1 MANKQKISTA
11 LLAIGIIL
19 LLVAAIMPLVSLYFS
34 WLKYIYAT
42 GAALTLIARLIDR
55 YTGNNITLKRLNRIL
70 ICSSI
75 CYCVSAVILFDVL
88 RNYVAEKDWLA
99 FLLAGAVL
107 QIYATFRIESEEK
120 NEAKKNC
127 KN

>member
-11 LLAIGIIL
+11 LLATGIIL

-42 GAALTLIARLIDR
+42 GAVL
-55 YTGNNITLKRLNRIL
+55 TGNNITLKRLNRIL

-120 NEAKKNC
+120 KEAKKNC